1 MLSSCGKSPRI
12 EECIGK
18 FVLVETVP
26 SELYQVPRPQANSSA
41 SSSYPADEDADTTE
55 RFFVIKLGGDVE
67 FHSLRWE
74 DVKEK
79 SDSDAKTSPMPPAGE
94 WWVEP
99 EDATLMDWRKGKHIR
114 VYQDASKRY
123 EGFLFGG
130 YMVREQ
136 NEIQFWIPVG
146 DPDLFLF
153 IKYQKV
159 TTEKP

>member
-12 EECIGK
+12 EDCVGK
-18 FVLVETVP
+18 FLLVETVSP
-26 SELYQVPRPQANSSA
+26 ELYQVPRPQSDDLA
-41 SSSYPADEDADTTE
+41 SSSHPADEGEDNAE
-55 RFFVIKLGGDVE
+55 RFFVIKPGGSVE
-67 FHSLRWE
+67 FHNLRWE
-74 DVKEK
+74 DVREK
-79 SDSDAKTSPMPPAGE
+79 SESDAKTNPMPSAGE

-99 EDATLMDWRKGKHIR
+99 EDKTLMDWRKGKYIC
-114 VYQDASKRY
+114 VYLDASKRY

-136 NEIQFWIPVG
+136 NGLQFWIPVG

-159 TTEKP
+159 AEDKP